1 MGMKHKTYLQSPYV
15 YGCAKC
21 KTHLTSLDA
30 LISKVSGRE
39 RGVAHATGI
48 QWANGTGFSL

>member
-39 RGVAHATGI
+39 RGVAHTTGI
-48 QWANGTGFSL
+48 QWANGTGFPL